1 VHNNIVIVYEYI
13 LHSSSCSQ
21 NT

>member
-13 LHSSSCSQ
+13 LQSSSCSQ